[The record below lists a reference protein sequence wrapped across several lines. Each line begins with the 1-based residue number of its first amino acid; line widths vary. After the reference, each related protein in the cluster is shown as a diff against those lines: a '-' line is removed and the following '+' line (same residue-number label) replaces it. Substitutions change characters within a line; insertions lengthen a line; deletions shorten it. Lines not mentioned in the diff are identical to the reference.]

1 MINKN
6 PSAGDADGEIYEA
19 SRAGRSWEDENARI
33 LKPLHLFCDLHPLRL
48 WTNLCGHNSSALCI
62 DLRLRPRP
70 AESVC
75 ESSVV

>member
-1 MINKN
+1 MQM
-6 PSAGDADGEIYEA
+6 ERYTRQVEQVEV
-19 SRAGRSWEDENARI
+19 GRTRI